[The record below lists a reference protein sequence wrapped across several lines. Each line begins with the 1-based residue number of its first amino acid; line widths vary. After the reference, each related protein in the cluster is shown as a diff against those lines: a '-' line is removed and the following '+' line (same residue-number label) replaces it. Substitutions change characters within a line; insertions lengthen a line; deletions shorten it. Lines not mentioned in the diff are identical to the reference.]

1 MTTKQKTST
10 RRTVT
15 VKDVPAHEFVLTYA
29 KHLKRTNAIKLPKW
43 ADLVKGGIH
52 KQLAPSNPDWYYIRA
67 ASIARKVY
75 LRCGLG
81 VGKMTKIYGGLK
93 HRGPRPSRFKLGSSS
108 IARDIMKQLERI
120 GVIEKDPKG
129 GRRITQ
135 QGQRD
140 LDRIARRV
148 AENTTNAFTLML
160 PSGVPTPAPKAEAI

>member
-1 MTTKQKTST
+1 
-10 RRTVT
+10 
-15 VKDVPAHEFVLTYA
+15 
-29 KHLKRTNAIKLPKW
+29 
-43 ADLVKGGIH
+43 
-52 KQLAPSNPDWYYIRA
+52 
-67 ASIARKVY
+67 
-75 LRCGLG
+75 
-81 VGKMTKIYGGLK
+81 MTKIYGGLK